1 MNDYTVEEV
10 YNNINDESYIK
21 DVVERAN
28 STIFKNKN
36 LFENNSKISNN
47 HTHYDNINEL
57 TLTIDMFDVPIIKAY
72 VYDKSHPEN
81 ELKWWSYYAY
91 NKFMYTYRL
100 MPNYDKNNKTYDIT
114 KCYYNDLITSNFNNT
129 PYSYEVWCA
138 VMLEY
143 IINDIQDS
151 YSSMSN
157 KYNENRPYI
166 HLSEYKIK
174 TITFIVNDT
183 FNFRTLDMI
192 SKLLFNKYIFK
203 YITRSSTFNN
213 ALLMNN
219 IQQDKVC
226 LVTLTDNTTE
236 ISHLNYDNINYTYNH
251 VNTKKTDGVIDL
263 YKKLLK
269 LLPDYV
275 KLEDLDDLIFKLYND
290 NKTVILDHLK
300 KLCVDNSDDDD
311 DDEVNKYCDKQVKNI
326 QIEQLIDI
334 VNNYINTV
342 ISLIDDNE
350 YVIYFNILDS
360 DNLGNILKTNVKN
373 HFNVSEVLN
382 NDYFL
387 QYNINEFI
395 IYYTASHPNNTEMVD
410 SSMLNLLKN
419 YEFDEFKKI
428 IKRVNLYPN
437 FKDSMHIPY
446 VKHKECALS
455 KNLLDLYTLKTNIN
469 SVPILKEIG
478 TIMHKHVN
486 EIFNIEPIQRKQVSL
501 NDKNNKPIKGLHYI
515 YEYDM
520 TDNGQEFYNGHN
532 CISLNLNKIAN
543 MINNIPNYNNIN
555 ELLKRYIYNFY

>member
-1 MNDYTVEEV
+1 MTDYTVAKV
-10 YNNINDESYIK
+10 YENINDKSYIK
-21 DVVERAN
+21 DIVKRAN
-28 STIFKNKN
+28 STIFKNKD
-36 LFENNSKISNN
+36 LFVNNSDTFNN
-47 HTHYDNINEL
+47 HNNYNYINEL
-57 TLTIDMFDVPIIKAY
+57 TLTIDMFDVPVIKAY

-81 ELKWWSYYAY
+81 YMFANDDNLI
-91 NKFMYTYRL
+91 YRYQL
-100 MPNYDKNNKTYDIT
+100 GPKYDKNNKTYDIT
-114 KCYYNDLITSNFNNT
+114 TCHYNDLITSNFNNT

-213 ALLMNN
+213 ALLMQK

-236 ISHLNYDNINYTYNH
+236 ISHLNYDYVNNTYNH

-263 YKKLLK
+263 YKKLLN
-269 LLPDYV
+269 LLPDYF
-275 KLEDLDDLIFKLYND
+275 KLGNLDDLMFYFYDD
-290 NKTVILDHLK
+290 NYKDNILEYIYHVCEK
-300 KLCVDNSDDDD
+300 QGNNEQIENF
-311 DDEVNKYCDKQVKNI
+311 DEQVKNI
-326 QIEQLIDI
+326 QINRLIDI
-334 VNNYINTV
+334 VNNYINKV
-342 ISLIDDNE
+342 ISLIDND
-350 YVIYFNILDS
+350 YVIYFNRLDGF
-360 DNLGNILKTNVKN
+360 NLGTELIERCSEKFITSQRFLDKDFLK
-373 HFNVSEVLN
+373 
-382 NDYFL
+382 
-387 QYNINEFI
+387 YNINEFL
-395 IYYTASHPNNTEMVD
+395 IYYMAINDINYYNVD
-410 SSMLNLLKN
+410 KKLLNLINTKK
-419 YEFDEFKKI
+419 FDEFKKT
-428 IKRVNLYPN
+428 IKRENLNPN
-437 FKDSMHIPY
+437 FKDSMHIPQ

-478 TIMHKHVN
+478 TIMHKHVK
-486 EIFNIEPIQRKQVSL
+486 EIFNIDPIQTKQVSL
-501 NDKNNKPIKGLHYI
+501 NDKNNKPINNLYYQYEGIRGLTYI
-515 YEYDM
+515 PL
-520 TDNGQEFYNGHN
+520 T
-532 CISLNLNKIAN
+532 LNKIAN